1 MGREI
6 FCQIREAGKS
16 YNEALWDSADMLDQF
31 VCGRDDA
38 TSYIAIQ
45 GGKEGEVDISAF
57 ADREKIRAQLKE
69 YAARDKREIDKA
81 KDTLRDLKA
90 ARRNA
95 RNYDEFSSFND
106 VVEGTEEW
114 IEHESWSRAQML
126 IDLINDSAEEFTKHK
141 LKYRKAK
148 LYLVVSE

>member
-16 YNEALWDSADMLDQF
+16 YDEALWDSADMLDQF

-38 TSYIAIQ
+38 TTYIAIQ
-45 GGKEGEVDISAF
+45 GGKEGEIDISAF
-57 ADREKIRAQLKE
+57 ADREKIRVQLKE
-69 YAARDKREIDKA
+69 YADHDKREIDKA
-81 KDTLRDLKA
+81 KDALRDLKA

-95 RNYDEFSSFND
+95 RNYTEFSSFTD
-106 VVEGTEEW
+106 AIEGTEEW
-114 IEHESWSRAQML
+114 IERESWSRAQRL
-126 IDLINDSAEEFTKHK
+126 IDIIDDSAAEFAKHK

-148 LYLVVSE
+148 LYLVISE